1 MRPLPDRVLPAAVPS
16 GVSPG
21 LLPTRLPERPLPA
34 DELPS
39 LIARFSMPPILDRA
53 EFGRLFEEHARL
65 LWVVAASRVPR
76 AVAQDVVQEAAMIAL
91 QRLDRFTPGTD
102 FRAWMAQ
109 VVRWTAANTM
119 RQLRRSRPADDTTLD
134 VQAPAGETV
143 VASPVVDANG
153 RLLADQTAFDD
164 ALIEA
169 LDQLHEDARAALLL
183 RVVLDLPYADIAATL
198 GVPEGTVASHVHR
211 AREVLR
217 RRLAPNSADQIARRA
232 QA

>member
-1 MRPLPDRVLPAAVPS
+1 MLPAR
-16 GVSPG
+16 
-21 LLPTRLPERPLPA
+21 LLHGPLPA
-34 DELPS
+34 DELQA

-119 RQLRRSRPADDTTLD
+119 RRLRRSRAVADATLAEEVPAEPVTVGTPVLD
-134 VQAPAGETV
+134 AK
-143 VASPVVDANG
+143 G

-164 ALIEA
+164 ALVEA
-169 LDQLHEDARAALLL
+169 LDQLHEDVRAALLL

-198 GVPEGTVASHVHR
+198 GIPEGTVASHVHR

-217 RRLAPNSADQIARRA
+217 RRLAPDEIDQVARRA